1 MGKFKL
7 WLAKKL
13 LNLDSADDLDIYD
26 AGASSRD
33 PTTSVVKR
41 VGLRMG
47 DVTSKDFED
56 PEFDLTQIQTGYNT
70 DSYIRQGVDKYVDQI
85 FKEGFE
91 FYGKNEQAVEYIK
104 LRLAFVAE
112 ATKTPTSQLLT
123 DIAEDV
129 VKFSNCFLAK
139 VRVKDANALPPGVTV
154 AGIGGLSPVGGYFC
168 INATTMKTKRDK
180 TGLVT
185 GYQQEV
191 DGADKPVTFKP
202 DDMVHFVFKR
212 EKGNSFGTPFL
223 WPVLDDVRALR
234 QAEENVLRMMY
245 RNIHPFNHIQVGSD
259 EIPGTDSEI
268 ADVQDAINNMDVE
281 GGIITSNR
289 VKINPIA
296 SDQVIDAEPYLDY
309 LEARVFTGMG
319 IPAILF
325 GRGDTSNR
333 STGDSMTSEM
343 SDRIKAIQK
352 TIEAVINGSIINE
365 LLLEG
370 GYDAV
375 LNPDDTVLF
384 KFKENDMDSMIKF
397 ENHVVFK
404 FEHNAITEDEMRL
417 LLNMDPIQDRSL
429 LMRELQLQ
437 TELIKVETAAAVKPA
452 TTGSSTSKTTSKAK
466 TSTKAVDNKS
476 KPTNQHGTKSSP
488 KKTSD
493 SNSYDDDVELI
504 DFILYKDLGKE
515 DNCEDHNN

>member
-1 MGKFKL
+1 MGKFKI

-13 LNLDSADDLDIYD
+13 FSYNEIEDASA
-26 AGASSRD
+26 ANRD
-33 PTTSVVKR
+33 PAETTVKR
-41 VGLRMG
+41 VGIRLG

-56 PEFDLTQIQTGYNT
+56 PEFDLSEIQTGYNA

-85 FKEGFE
+85 FKEGYE

-104 LRLAFVAE
+104 LRLAFIAE
-112 ATKTPTSQLLT
+112 ATQTPTTQLFT

-129 VKFSNCFLAK
+129 VKYSNCFLAK
-139 VRVKDANALPPGVTV
+139 VRVNDTNALPPTVTV
-154 AGIGGLSPVGGYFC
+154 QGIGGASPIGGYFC
-168 INATTMKTKRDK
+168 LNATTIKLKRDK

-202 DDMVHFVFKR
+202 EDMIHFFYKR
-212 EKGNSFGTPFL
+212 EKGNAFGTPFL

-234 QAEENVLRMMY
+234 QAEENVLKMMY
-245 RNIHPFNHIQVGSD
+245 RNIHPFNHVKVGTD
-259 EIPGTDSEI
+259 EIPGTETEI
-268 ADVQDAINNMDVE
+268 TEVQESINGMEVE

-289 VKINPIA
+289 VTITPIA
-296 SDQVIDAEPYLDY
+296 SDRVIDAEPYLAY
-309 LEARVFTGMG
+309 LENRIFSGMG

-343 SDRIKAIQK
+343 SDRIKAIQRI
-352 TIEAVINGSIINE
+352 IEATVNDFIIKE

-370 GYDAV
+370 GYDPV
-375 LNPDDTVLF
+375 LNPDDSVLF
-384 KFKENDMDSMIKF
+384 KFKENDMDSMVKY
-397 ENHVVFK
+397 ENHVIFK

-417 LLNMDPIQDRSL
+417 MLNMDPIQDRNL
-429 LMRELQLQ
+429 LNRELSLQ
-437 TELIKVETAAAVKPA
+437 AEIALAQATGAVNQ
-452 TTGSSTSKTTSKAK
+452 TNTGSSSN
-466 TSTKAVDNKS
+466 TKSVDNKV
-476 KPTNQHGTKSSP
+476 KPTNQHGTKTSP

-493 SNSYDDDVELI
+493 SSYDVEIIELI
-504 DFILYKDLGKE
+504 DSVLD
-515 DNCEDHNN
+515 

>member
-13 LNLDSADDLDIYD
+13 LNYDIEVAD
-26 AGASSRD
+26 AGSSANRD
-33 PTTSVVKR
+33 PSASTVKK
-41 VGLRMG
+41 VGLRLG
-47 DVTSKDFED
+47 DITSKDFED
-56 PEFDLTQIQTGYNT
+56 PEFDLSEIQTGYNA

-85 FKEGFE
+85 FKEGYE

-104 LRLAFVAE
+104 TRLAFIAE
-112 ATKTPTSQLLT
+112 ATLTPTTQLLT

-129 VKFSNCFLAK
+129 VKYSNCFLAK
-139 VRVKDANALPPGVTV
+139 VRVSDTNALPPTVTIQGV
-154 AGIGGLSPVGGYFC
+154 AGAQPVGGYFC
-168 INATTMKTKRDK
+168 INATTVKMKRDK
-180 TGLVT
+180 NGVVT

-191 DGADKPVTFKP
+191 DSTTVKFKTE
-202 DDMVHFVFKR
+202 DMVHFHYKR
-212 EKGNSFGTPFL
+212 EKGNAFGTPFL

-245 RNIHPFNHIQVGSD
+245 RNIHPFNHIKVGTD
-259 EIPGTDSEI
+259 EIPGTESEI
-268 ADVQDAINNMDVE
+268 TEVQDSVNNMDVE

-289 VKINPIA
+289 VSITPIA
-296 SDQVIDAEPYLDY
+296 SDKVIDAEPYLSY
-309 LEARVFTGMG
+309 LENRVFSGMG

-343 SDRIKAIQK
+343 SDRIKAIQR
-352 TIEAVINGSIINE
+352 TIEATINDFIIKE

-370 GYDAV
+370 GYDPV
-375 LNPDDTVLF
+375 LNIDDAVLF

-397 ENHVVFK
+397 ENQVIFK

-417 LLNMDPIQDRSL
+417 MLNMDPIQDRSL
-429 LMRELQLQ
+429 LNRELTLQ
-437 TELIKVETAAAVKPA
+437 ADITLAQVTASLKPN
-452 TTGSSTSKTTSKAK
+452 TTGGSSSSSKPK
-466 TSTKAVDNKS
+466 TKAVDNKT
-476 KPTNQHGTKSSP
+476 KPTNQHGVKLSP

-493 SNSYDDDVELI
+493 TSYDINILNLI
-504 DFILYKDLGKE
+504 DKYLD
-515 DNCEDHNN
+515 

>member
-1 MGKFKL
+1 MSKFKL
-7 WLAKKL
+7 WLAKKIFN
-13 LNLDSADDLDIYD
+13 LNDLDIYD
-26 AGASSRD
+26 AGTSSRD
-33 PTTSVVKR
+33 PSASVVKR
-41 VGLRMG
+41 IGLRMG

-56 PEFDLTQIQTGYNT
+56 PEFDLSQIQTGYNA

-104 LRLAFVAE
+104 LRLAFIAE

-139 VRVKDANALPPGVTV
+139 VRVNDANVLPPGVTV
-154 AGIGGLSPVGGYFC
+154 QGIGGLNPVGGYFC

-202 DDMVHFVFKR
+202 DDMVHFFFKK
-212 EKGNSFGTPFL
+212 EKGNAFGTPFL

-245 RNIHPFNHIQVGSD
+245 RNIHPFNHIKVGTD
-259 EIPGTDSEI
+259 EIPGTESEI
-268 ADVQDAINNMDVE
+268 TDVQNTVNNMDVE

-289 VKINPIA
+289 VNIEPIA
-296 SDQVIDAEPYLDY
+296 SDKVISAEPYLKY
-309 LEARVFTGMG
+309 LESRVFSGMG

-343 SDRIKAIQK
+343 SGRIKAIHK
-352 TIEAVINGSIINE
+352 TIEAVINHFIINE

-370 GYDAV
+370 GYDSV
-375 LNPDDTVLF
+375 LNPDDVVLF

-397 ENHVVFK
+397 ENHAIFK

-417 LLNMDPIQDRSL
+417 LLNMDPIQDRTL
-429 LMRELQLQ
+429 LSRELQLQ
-437 TELIKVETAAAVKPA
+437 TEITILETEAALQPA
-452 TTGSSTSKTTSKAK
+452 TTVSSTPKTTSKSTSKTT
-466 TSTKAVDNKS
+466 TKAVDNKS

-493 SNSYDDDVELI
+493 SSQDEDMLELI
-504 DFILYKDLGKE
+504 DSLLYKD
-515 DNCEDHNN
+515 